1 MNEQNH
7 MTKVQ
12 EFKGQSEGPS
22 LYKSILS
29 NSPFSLIVYLM
40 ILFPLVDY

>member
-22 LYKSILS
+22 LYKPTNQAI
-29 NSPFSLIVYLM
+29 I
-40 ILFPLVDY
+40 